1 MLKATLC
8 ALLLSAHSLHPNE
21 GLIIHHQN
29 KKIAEIQKEEYE
41 IPLSSIP
48 LLNIEQY
55 NTLLSTLE
63 KQICLPPADAYIG
76 EYGQV
81 IEEKVGVKLHR
92 EKFAHLFS
100 HYFYNNNLKKME
112 IPTLP
117 IHPRVDRDL
126 LLQINVKMIGQYA
139 TYFNSRNVSRTNNII
154 LAAKEIDNTV
164 VFPGE
169 LFSFNQSVGQR
180 TTNRG
185 FQRAPV
191 IVRGELSEDIGGGI
205 CQVSSTL
212 FNAVDQEGLSIVER
226 YSHSKRV
233 HYVPPGR
240 DATVSWYGPDFV
252 FQNLYTHPILLRA
265 KVYGGQMVV
274 KVLSSDEIDLEP
286 RKVPKT
292 DELEEDQQ
300 QLIQWMNER

>member
-1 MLKATLC
+1 MIKTSLF
-8 ALLLSAHSLHPNE
+8 ALLFSAHALSQDA
-21 GLIIHHQN
+21 GLILHHRN
-29 KKIAEIQKEEYE
+29 ETIAEIQKENFE

-48 LLNIEQY
+48 VLDVEEYDSLVNTIEKKIY
-55 NTLLSTLE
+55 T
-63 KQICLPPADAYIG
+63 PPANAYINDS
-76 EYGQV
+76 GQIV
-81 IEEKVGVKLHR
+81 KEKIGKTLHK
-92 EKFAHLFS
+92 EKFAERFY
-100 HYFYNNNLKKME
+100 HYFYSNDLKKMD

-126 LLQINVKMIGQYA
+126 LLQINVKVIGQYS
-139 TYFNSRNVSRTNNII
+139 TYFNSRNTSRTNNIA

-164 VFPGE
+164 IFPGE
-169 LFSFNQSVGQR
+169 LFSFNKTVGQR
-180 TTNRG
+180 TKNRG
-185 FQRAPV
+185 FLRAPV

-212 FNAVDQEGLSIVER
+212 FNAVDQAGLSIIER

-252 FQNLYTHPILLRA
+252 FVNPYSNPLLLRA

-274 KVLSSDEIDLEP
+274 KILSSDEIELEP
-286 RKVPKT
+286 RKIPDSEQIEK
-292 DELEEDQQ
+292 DKID
-300 QLIQWMNER
+300 LIQWINES

>member
-1 MLKATLC
+1 MIKATLF
-8 ALLLSAHSLHPNE
+8 ALLLSTHTYPSNDD
-21 GLIIHHQN
+21 LIINYQN
-29 KKIAEIQKEEYE
+29 KPIVEIQRAEYE

-55 NTLLSTLE
+55 NTLLRSLE
-63 KQICLPPADAYIG
+63 TQICVPPANAYIG

-81 IEEKVGVKLHR
+81 IEEKIGVKLHR

-100 HYFYNNNLKKME
+100 HFFYNHDLKEMD

-117 IHPRVDRDL
+117 IHPRVDSDL
-126 LLQINVKMIGQYA
+126 LLQINVKVIGQYV
-139 TYFNSRNVSRTNNII
+139 TYFNSRNNSRTNNIT

-169 LFSFNQSVGQR
+169 LFSFNQSVGMR
-180 TTNRG
+180 TKSRG

-212 FNAVDQEGLSIVER
+212 FNAVDQAGLSIVER

-292 DELEEDQQ
+292 DELEEEQRK
-300 QLIQWMNER
+300 LIQWMNER